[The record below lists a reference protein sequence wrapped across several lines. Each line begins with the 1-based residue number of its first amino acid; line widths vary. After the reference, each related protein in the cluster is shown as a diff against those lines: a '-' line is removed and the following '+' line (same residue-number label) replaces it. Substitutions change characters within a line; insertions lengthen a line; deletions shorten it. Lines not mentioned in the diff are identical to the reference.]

1 MKNVVEKSIL
11 VSVQM
16 LTYKH
21 EAYIRQAIESVL
33 MQKTDFELD
42 LIIADDCSPDKTPE
56 IVNDVI
62 RNNPKGYRIK
72 YFRHEQNI
80 GMQKNG
86 LFALSKCKGKYI
98 AICDGDDYWTDPYKL
113 QKQVDFLEGNT
124 NYSICFHKIQIFKEP
139 ENKLVPDYI
148 TREVNETTDI
158 YELAKKNY
166 IHTPSVVFRNIIE
179 RYPKE
184 LYKSPFGDYFL
195 LMLIAQYGKIKKID
209 DVKAVYRVSQN
220 GIWSGKKNKQK
231 DILTYLNLM
240 INYFQDERVLTIL
253 KNRRNSILRK
263 RGLINR
269 LRRKIINFLKA

>member
-1 MKNVVEKSIL
+1 MDNPL
-11 VSVQM
+11 VSVCM
-16 LTYKH
+16 ITYNH
-21 EAYIRQAIESVL
+21 ENYIRDAIEGVL
-33 MQKTDFELD
+33 IQKTNFPIE
-42 LIIADDCSPDKTPE
+42 LIIGEDCSTDNTRKICQENKAKYPDKIKLLLPE
-56 IVNDVI
+56 
-62 RNNPKGYRIK
+62 NNL
-72 YFRHEQNI
+72 
-80 GMQKNG
+80 GMMTNFITTLK
-86 LFALSKCKGKYI
+86 ACKGKYI
-98 AICDGDDYWTDPYKL
+98 ALCEGDDYWTDSYKL
-113 QKQVDFLEGNT
+113 QQQVDFLEGNT
-124 NYSICFHKIQIFKEP
+124 DYSICFHKIQIFKEP

-184 LYKSPFGDYFL
+184 LYKSPVGDYFL

-220 GIWSGKKNKQK
+220 GTWNGKKDQQK

-253 KNRRNSILRK
+253 KNRRNNILRK
-263 RGLINR
+263 RRLINR
-269 LRRKIINFLKA
+269 LRRKINNFLKA